1 MALKININ
9 VKNLPLYAKALIAVI
24 PSVIIIGAVVFLL
37 VMPKH
42 KEIKE
47 FEAKIAVQENEIAK
61 DQAKAAKLPQLSLE
75 NERLRKRLE
84 ELKLQLPEE
93 KEVSTLLKQVSD
105 LCVRSGLKVL
115 LWRPEQRKTHA
126 SGIVYEIPVRVD
138 LSGTYHSLGQFYSS
152 LTRLSRIVNISNI
165 KISNPKPDK
174 GSAKVSIGFTAT
186 TFSSIPEAE
195 IGKAAKPATK
205 PGKKK

>member
-1 MALKININ
+1 MALKINFS
-9 VKNLPLYAKALIAVI
+9 VKNLPLYAKALIAAV
-24 PSVIIIGAVVFLL
+24 PSVIIVAVVVFLL
-37 VMPKH
+37 ITPKN

-47 FEAKIAVQENEIAK
+47 YEAKIAVQENEIAK
-61 DQAKAAKLPQLSLE
+61 DQAKAAKLPQLTLE
-75 NERLRKRLE
+75 NERLKNRLN

-126 SGIVYEIPVRVD
+126 SGIVYEIPVRVE
-138 LSGTYHSLGQFYSS
+138 LSGTFHSLGYFYSS

-165 KISNPKPDK
+165 KLGNPKPDK
-174 GSAKVSIGFTAT
+174 GSATISIGFTAT
-186 TFSSIPEAE
+186 TFSSIPEEEIEKAE
-195 IGKAAKPATK
+195 KAPKQAKK
-205 PGKKK
+205 R

>member
-9 VKNLPLYAKALIAVI
+9 FKNLPLYAKALIAVI
-24 PSVIIIGAVVFLL
+24 PSVIIIAAIVFLL
-37 VMPKH
+37 IMPKH

-61 DQAKAAKLPQLSLE
+61 DQAKASKLPQLSLE
-75 NERLRKRLE
+75 NERLRKRLD

-165 KISNPKPDK
+165 RISNPKPDK
-174 GSAKVSIGFTAT
+174 GSATVSIGFTAT
-186 TFSSIPEAE
+186 TFSSIPEEE
-195 IGKAAKPATK
+195 IGKAAKPETK